1 MYYSFFNRKQYGFF
15 SIALLFLFQ
24 TGPNFRK
31 SSDKDK
37 QDFEFVPVNLHLQRM
52 WVEND
57 SLRKSGTYDTITHGA
72 FTSIPIKSPGLIK

>member
-1 MYYSFFNRKQYGFF
+1 MNYSFFFMDLFYRFTF
-15 SIALLFLFQ
+15 FLFR

>member
-1 MYYSFFNRKQYGFF
+1 MIFF
-15 SIALLFLFQ
+15 ALLFA
-24 TGPNFRK
+24 GPNFRK